1 VDNSRHRGAWV
12 GAGFFAVLTLA
23 ELVLVA
29 AADVS
34 TLHNEGLD
42 WRANHEQNTAAANG
56 TALAIACMAGGAL
69 LAFLLT
75 LIPRSSP
82 PSTAG
87 RALAV
92 SAGAFLG
99 GLAFFAYVIVSL
111 WWTVAHSPPA
121 F

>member
-1 VDNSRHRGAWV
+1 M

-23 ELVLVA
+23 EMVLA
-29 AADVS
+29 AVADVS
-34 TLHNEGLD
+34 TLRHDGLD
-42 WRANHEQNTAAANG
+42 WRANHEQNMAAANG
-56 TALAIACMAGGAL
+56 TALMIGCMAGGAL

-87 RALAV
+87 RAAAV
-92 SAGAFLG
+92 SAGAFFG
-99 GLAFFAYVIVSL
+99 GLAFFAYVVVLL
-111 WWTVAHSPPA
+111 WWTLAHSPAP